1 MAYNIWYGFMRKDKW
16 GPLLIDTGEIDDTDY
31 TMWDGLMCGPVF
43 WNLLSTSIPFN
54 IMDL

>member
-16 GPLLIDTGEIDDTDY
+16 GPLLIDTGDIDDTDY
-31 TMWDGLMCGPVF
+31 TMWDGIMCGPVF